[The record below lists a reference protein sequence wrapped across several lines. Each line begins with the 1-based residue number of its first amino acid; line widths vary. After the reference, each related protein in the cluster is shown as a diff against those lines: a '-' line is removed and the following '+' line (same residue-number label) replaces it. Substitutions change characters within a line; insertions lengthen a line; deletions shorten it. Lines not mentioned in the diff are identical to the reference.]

1 MPVEPDKLHLAAL
14 ERIERRFELA
24 LRDLRIFRRE
34 LEESAADKGI
44 LGSRSLTEY
53 VLGLLKTS
61 EGGCSITSL
70 LLNAESAGYKIPTR
84 RVLSKRLTTRAYRN
98 QDIGFDQEKEVWY
111 WKGAQ

>member
-34 LEESAADKGI
+34 LEAGAADKGV

-53 VLGLLKTS
+53 ILGLLQVS
-61 EGGCSITSL
+61 EAGLSITNL
-70 LLNAESAGYKIPTR
+70 LLTAEQAGYKIPTR
-84 RVLSKRLTTRAYRN
+84 RTLSKRLTQRAYRN
-98 QDIGFDQEKEVWY
+98 QDVGFDQEKEVWY